1 VVKGRQVLLRDFLD
15 SSDECWC

>member
-1 VVKGRQVLLRDFLD
+1 VVKGRQVLLRDFLH